1 MKKLLVL
8 LLALTLIGCSSNN
21 NEEETVD
28 IDNLSIVCPAGAP
41 SLAFYGELNNDK
53 FATSDAASIMPELKS
68 DNGSDVIVIDTVN
81 GIKTLVGGA
90 PYKLAANI
98 TFGNF
103 FIAATG
109 NDEDN
114 KMTEDDYI
122 VLFSQGATPDLLF
135 HYLYGNEYDSNIHYV
150 AAVSDAAACL
160 IKEINI
166 SDDERTIDEE
176 PYVDYVM
183 IAEPA
188 LTAALAQNESAY
200 IYENIQNKYDL
211 TTGHGLVQASVFVS
225 NRLSDEQVNAYLD
238 KLKNSITNLQ
248 NDSNVFVDAIADLA
262 DAEVKEIFGIPNAK
276 IATIVLEKNS
286 IGLGYKKAIDNKE
299 SIDEYISMFDLAE
312 TDERIYFK

>member
-1 MKKLLVL
+1 MKRLLVL
-8 LLALTLIGCSSNN
+8 LLALMLFGCSSNN
-21 NEEETVD
+21 NEEESIN

-41 SLAFYGELNNDK
+41 SLAFYSELDNDK

-68 DNGSDVIVIDTVN
+68 DSGSDIIVIDTVN

-160 IKEINI
+160 IKGINI

-188 LTAALAQNESAY
+188 LTAALAQNDSAY

-225 NRLSDEQVNAYLD
+225 NRLSDEQVNMYLD
-238 KLKNSITNLQ
+238 KLKNNITNLQ
-248 NDSNVFVDAIADLA
+248 NDSNIFIDATAGLA
-262 DAEVKEIFGIPNAK
+262 DAEIKEIFGIPNTK
-276 IATIVLEKNS
+276 IASIVLEKNS

-299 SIDEYISMFDLAE
+299 SIDGYISIFDLPK